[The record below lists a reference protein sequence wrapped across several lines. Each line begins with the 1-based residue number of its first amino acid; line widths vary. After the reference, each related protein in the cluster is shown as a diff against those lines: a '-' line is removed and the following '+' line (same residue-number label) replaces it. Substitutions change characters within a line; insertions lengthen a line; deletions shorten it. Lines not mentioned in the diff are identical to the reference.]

1 MQKPTGQREAR
12 VASHSHIKGLGLD
25 DDGFAQEDR
34 NGFIGQRAAREVSHT
49 HHPEPSTAQP
59 GIRAD
64 RVA

>member
-34 NGFIGQRAAREVSHT
+34 NGFIGQRAAREVSQV
-49 HHPEPSTAQP
+49 P
-59 GIRAD
+59 D
-64 RVA
+64 